1 MTHPLCRELSMD
13 SKQRMLAALTGGL
26 DADFPVVMPYVG
38 IFLRDHWE
46 EVTSQPWWT
55 FRSPDL
61 HAWLNVEDD
70 LQTKLDMDWVDCQT
84 CPSTSWRT
92 GHRVEASGDSVFLMD
107 SVGRVREE
115 LQRQPVGGTNI
126 LIGRA
131 SLIQSMEDVDRW
143 IGSEDGQWAVHD
155 ARSLVRSGK
164 LDYVKMVA
172 EKYGSRRFLHAMV
185 GTPYSRALVDFF
197 GFEGMMVNL
206 LKRPRL
212 VEEVL
217 RRLLD
222 DAKEQVR
229 AYANAGVHGV
239 FVEECLSSADEI
251 PLDKFS
257 EFVLPYNRELV
268 SEVRRLG
275 MKSVYYPCGDMADRL
290 EQVIVEIRP
299 DGLSLE
305 ESKKGFKVD
314 IAKLDDTVAGRLC
327 IFGNLDSIRVLQDG
341 TRDELRKEIQRQ
353 LDIGRKHRKFVM
365 SLGSPVT
372 PKTSV
377 SRVREY
383 IDLVRELE

>member
-1 MTHPLCRELSMD
+1 MD
-13 SKQRMLAALTGGL
+13 SKQRMLAAFTDGL
-26 DADFPVVMPYVG
+26 DAGFPVVIPYVG

-55 FRSPDL
+55 FQDPDL
-61 HAWLNVEDD
+61 HAWLKVEDD
-70 LQTKLDMDWVDCQT
+70 LQTKLDMDWVDCQM
-84 CPSTSWRT
+84 CPSTGWRG
-92 GHRVEASGDSVFLMD
+92 GHRVEASGGSLFLMD
-107 SVGRVREE
+107 SVGGVREE
-115 LQRQPVGGTNI
+115 LQRQPVGGTNV
-126 LIGRA
+126 LIGRE
-131 SLIQSMEDVDRW
+131 SLIQSMDDVDRW
-143 IGSEDGQWAVHD
+143 IGSENGRWAIHD
-155 ARSLVRSGK
+155 ARSLVRSGR

-172 EKYGSRRFLHAMV
+172 EKYGSRRFLHATV
-185 GTPYSRALVDFF
+185 GTPYSRALLDFF

-222 DAKEQVR
+222 DVKEQVK

-251 PLDKFS
+251 PLDKFK
-257 EFVLPYNRELV
+257 EFVLPYDRELV
-268 SEVRRLG
+268 SEIRRLG
-275 MKSVYYPCGDMADRL
+275 MKSVYYPCGNMADRL
-290 EQVIVEIRP
+290 EQVIVDIHP
-299 DGLSLE
+299 DCLSLE

-314 IAKLDDTVAGRLC
+314 IAKLDETVAGRLS
-327 IFGNLDSIRVLQDG
+327 IFGNLDSIRILQDG
-341 TRDELRKEIQRQ
+341 TSEELRREVQRQ
-353 LDIGRKHRKFVM
+353 LDIGRRHGKFVM
-365 SLGSPVT
+365 SIGSPVT